1 VIINRVITVVYRD
14 DPRVL
19 IIDDLETL
27 PEQDQRRIYEIA
39 ENNGGKP
46 RILVLEDEL
55 EKEGQEM
62 DDLIQ
67 IVHKRVSQQLTQI
80 EESKNI

>member
-1 VIINRVITVVYRD
+1 
-14 DPRVL
+14 L

-27 PEQDQRRIYEIA
+27 PEHDQRRIYEIA

-67 IVHKRVSQQLTQI
+67 IVHKRVSRPLTQI